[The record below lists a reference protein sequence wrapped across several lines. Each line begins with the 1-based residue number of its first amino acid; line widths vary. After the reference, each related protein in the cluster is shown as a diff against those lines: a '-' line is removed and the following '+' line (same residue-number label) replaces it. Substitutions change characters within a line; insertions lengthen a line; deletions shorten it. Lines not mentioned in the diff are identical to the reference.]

1 MILSPTMPRA
11 PGNASSSLLQVDGLS
26 KRFGDYPALTDIAF
40 EINAGEIMGVIGPN
54 GAGKT
59 TLLECLAGLLPADA
73 GTVIRRGALLQ
84 DHHRKRELFYL
95 PDAMAPYPGQCV
107 QDVLTYYGACF
118 SSSRARL
125 DELSKALSLD
135 GVAWKRVGE
144 LSKGYRRRLLLL
156 VALLSP
162 GPLLL
167 LDEPF
172 DGLDPHKVRDV
183 IALLRRE
190 ASDGRTLLLSIH
202 QLTDAERICD
212 RFVLLVEGR
221 IRGQGT
227 LDELRTQAGVAAGG
241 LEEVFFALT

>member
-1 MILSPTMPRA
+1 MIGSPSPPRRSA
-11 PGNASSSLLQVDGLS
+11 DAAGSVLRVDGLS
-26 KRFGDYPALTDIAF
+26 KRFGDYQALTDIGF
-40 EINAGEIMGVIGPN
+40 EIHEGQIMGVIGPN

-73 GTVIRRGALLQ
+73 GTVTHRGAPRVTH
-84 DHHRKRELFYL
+84 DRKPVLFYL
-95 PDAMAPYPGQCV
+95 PDAMTPYPGQCV
-107 QDVLTYYGACF
+107 EDVVTYYNACF
-118 SSSRARL
+118 SSSGARL
-125 DELSKALSLD
+125 DELSKALSLGD
-135 GVAWKRVGE
+135 VAWKRVGE

-156 VALLSP
+156 IALLSP
-162 GPLLL
+162 APILL

-190 ASDGRTLLLSIH
+190 AEGGRTLLLSIH

-212 RFVLLVEGR
+212 RFVLLVDGAV
-221 IRGQGT
+221 RGKGT
-227 LDELRTQAGVAAGG
+227 LDELREKAGVAGG